1 MLKNQGSHTVNYVS
15 HQGNQRVGKK
25 FMNKHDKGKGS
36 LKINDDFV
44 KIQKKASKNNN
55 FNFCGKSGHLQK
67 DCPKCKSWYEK
78 KDKLNAYVCFES
90 NLTEVSHNTW

>member
-1 MLKNQGSHTVNYVS
+1 MLQSVIEASLVE
-15 HQGNQRVGKK
+15 VGKK